1 MQVIFC
7 FEEEADVVR
16 FHASLALV
24 FPRTTEE
31 VARSIEAL
39 QGVDMGNEWGERVIE
54 DRKIRCVR
62 RLEIQSYSQL
72 LIPLATLREFSR
84 S

>member
-1 MQVIFC
+1 VQVIFC
-7 FEEEADVVR
+7 FEEESDVAR
-16 FHASLALV
+16 FQASLALV

-54 DRKIRCVR
+54 DRKIRCVH
-62 RLEIQSYSQL
+62 RLEISVVLSV
-72 LIPLATLREFSR
+72 
-84 S
+84 